1 VSDSPDMTGD
11 PTGDATGG
19 PTRDKMGGIV
29 RIHRAVLRQLI
40 VEARAMPEVECCGLL
55 AGRGE
60 VISLILPARESTL
73 SASAYEISP
82 GELFAFFRRI
92 REEHL
97 EHLGIYH
104 SHPRG
109 ENSPSPSDVALS
121 YYPDAA
127 YFILS
132 PLEDAARPVRAY
144 RIADGRWSELTI
156 QPI

>member
-1 VSDSPDMTGD
+1 MSDSPDMMGD
-11 PTGDATGG
+11 TTGDAKGG
-19 PTRDKMGGIV
+19 PSGDKLRGIV
-29 RIHRAVLRQLI
+29 RVDRAVLRQLI
-40 VEARAMPEVECCGLL
+40 AEARATPEVECCGLL

-60 VISLILPARESTL
+60 VISLLFPARESTPR
-73 SASAYEISP
+73 ASAYEISP
-82 GELFAFFRRI
+82 RELFAFFRRM

-109 ENSPSPSDVALS
+109 ENSPSPSDVALA

-127 YFILS
+127 YFIVS
-132 PLEDAARPVRAY
+132 PLEGVARPVRAF

>member
-1 VSDSPDMTGD
+1 
-11 PTGDATGG
+11 
-19 PTRDKMGGIV
+19 
-29 RIHRAVLRQLI
+29 
-40 VEARAMPEVECCGLL
+40 MPEVECCGLL

-60 VISLILPARESTL
+60 VISVILPARESTQ
-73 SASAYEISP
+73 SASAYEVSP
-82 GELFAFFRRI
+82 GELFSLFRRM
-92 REEHL
+92 RDEHL

-109 ENSPSPSDVALS
+109 ENSPSASDVALA

-132 PLEDAARPVRAY
+132 PQEGAPRPVRAF